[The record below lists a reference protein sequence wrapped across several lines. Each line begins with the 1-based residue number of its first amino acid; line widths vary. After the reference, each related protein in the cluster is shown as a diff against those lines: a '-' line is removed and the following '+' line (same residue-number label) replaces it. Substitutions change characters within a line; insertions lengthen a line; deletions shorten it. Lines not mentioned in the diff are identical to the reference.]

1 MARKGC
7 HYCKACNEGTTQS
20 CSIEKLLYIYIFIYR
35 MQEIWEARVH
45 SSLDLV
51 AIRYPLSI
59 YDRCFYL
66 LVVCVLPTSQ
76 RPDLPMQSCSTTFLG
91 SSIDSDVM
99 WFKDVAKSRKLN
111 ISNGAFCQVASL
123 PKYGEHHL
131 CEPQT
136 CAGWLNVWE
145 EKIGQSWSSLSQTFE
160 NARAQKLVPLGNP
173 LTDSKQ
179 MPSIPRNCNAYPLSD
194 RRW

>member
-1 MARKGC
+1 
-7 HYCKACNEGTTQS
+7 
-20 CSIEKLLYIYIFIYR
+20 
-35 MQEIWEARVH
+35 MQEIWEARAH

-145 EKIGQSWSSLSQTFE
+145 EKIWS
-160 NARAQKLVPLGNP
+160 GNP
-173 LTDSKQ
+173 LPISACSSLFNGFFFEAAGAIAGLGSQPGSRAAHSPAFTNHSWRQRHLRLEQICRDTFASRADADLTW
-179 MPSIPRNCNAYPLSD
+179 PI
-194 RRW
+194 

>member
-1 MARKGC
+1 MKGLHKVARSRN
-7 HYCKACNEGTTQS
+7 Y
-20 CSIEKLLYIYIFIYR
+20 YIYIFIYR
-35 MQEIWEARVH
+35 MQEIWEARGH

-99 WFKDVAKSRKLN
+99 
-111 ISNGAFCQVASL
+111 
-123 PKYGEHHL
+123 
-131 CEPQT
+131 
-136 CAGWLNVWE
+136 
-145 EKIGQSWSSLSQTFE
+145 
-160 NARAQKLVPLGNP
+160 
-173 LTDSKQ
+173 
-179 MPSIPRNCNAYPLSD
+179 
-194 RRW
+194 